1 VKTLIL
7 TAAALAV
14 SAVAAPAFAQGNEWM
29 NPQTYLNG
37 TYVEAT
43 GGSTFQGA
51 TTQFNSSEGGQYPG
65 TDKGSGHIR
74 PGWFGSALVGHKL
87 APGLSVEAE
96 GVYFSGNFNH
106 ATEVAQGVAGD
117 SRTYGGFGNVRFSVP
132 YDYKI
137 GRFAL
142 VPYVA
147 GGIGYGDIRT
157 HLTTLVTDQS
167 NFMWQGKAGIEIKT
181 GTPVSFDLGYRYIE
195 APDSSRST
203 VDSGVVTGS
212 ASSSSFEQRSHMQA
226 ATFGVKYSF

>member
-14 SAVAAPAFAQGNEWM
+14 SAVAVPAFAQGNDWT
-29 NPQTYLNG
+29 NPSTYLNG

-51 TTQFNSSEGGQYPG
+51 TTQYNSSEGGQNPG
-65 TDKGSGHIR
+65 ANQGSGHIR

-96 GVYFSGNFNH
+96 GIYMTGNFH
-106 ATEVAQGVAGD
+106 PVTYATGTVGGD
-117 SRTYGGFGNVRFSVP
+117 SRTYGGFGNVRFAIP

-137 GRFAL
+137 SRFAL

-157 HLTTLVTDQS
+157 NLTNLSTDQS
-167 NFMWQGKAGIEIKT
+167 GYMWQGKAGIEIKT
-181 GTPVSFDLGYRYIE
+181 GTPVSFDLGYRYVE
-195 APDSSRST
+195 APHADGAAST
-203 VDSGVVTGS
+203 V
-212 ASSSSFEQRSHMQA
+212 ASSSSFEQKTHMQA

>member
-1 VKTLIL
+1 MKTLIL

-14 SAVAAPAFAQGNEWM
+14 SAVAVPAFAQGNEWT

-51 TTQFNSSEGGQYPG
+51 TTQFNSSAGGVSPG
-65 TDKGSGHIR
+65 SNQGSGHFR
-74 PGWFGSALVGHKL
+74 DGWFGSALVGHKL
-87 APGLSVEAE
+87 APGLSVELE
-96 GVYFSGNFNH
+96 GVYIANNYNG
-106 ATEVAQGVAGD
+106 ATEAAQGVGGD
-117 SRTYGGFGNVRFSVP
+117 SRTYGGFGNVRFSIP
-132 YDYKI
+132 YDYKV

-147 GGIGYGDIRT
+147 GGIGYGDVRT
-157 HLTTLVTDQS
+157 RLNGADGYLNTDES
-167 NFMWQGKAGIEIKT
+167 GFMWQGKAGIEIKT

-195 APDSSRST
+195 APEADGSAST
-203 VDSGVVTGS
+203 V
-212 ASSSSFEQRSHMQA
+212 ASSSSFTQKTHMQA